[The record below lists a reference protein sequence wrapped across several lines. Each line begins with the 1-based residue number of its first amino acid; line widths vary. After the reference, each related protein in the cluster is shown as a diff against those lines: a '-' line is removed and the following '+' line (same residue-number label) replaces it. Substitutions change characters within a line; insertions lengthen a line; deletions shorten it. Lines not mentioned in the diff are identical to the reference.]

1 MQDSQSRQPS
11 LLWLAIGALA
21 GLLAAG
27 LGLLERTGAMN
38 ALPEGA
44 VASVNDTI
52 IDGRQLDL
60 AVEQRLQTGQ
70 SSENDDGTALRAETL
85 ARLVDEELL
94 VQRGIDLG
102 MATSET
108 TVRAAIV
115 ESLIASVTAEAD
127 SADPDDA
134 ELGAFMQQNAAR
146 YTYASALRLEA
157 WTTEDELIA
166 RRFVRQLQSDGDAKA
181 DDVTPVPGLPKA
193 PAPLERLR
201 MFVGP
206 AIAAAAADM
215 PVDSSAV
222 FARQGRWYVIHVLE
236 HAEASLAPLDSVRSQ
251 VLLDYRR
258 SLADQRLEDY
268 LQELRGG
275 AEIVVES
282 GVTQ

>member
-1 MQDSQSRQPS
+1 MQDSASEQPS

-27 LGLLERTGAMN
+27 YGLLEQSGTG
-38 ALPEGA
+38 PGVPSGA
-44 VASVNDTI
+44 VATVNESV
-52 IDGRQLDL
+52 IDARQLEL
-60 AVEQRLQTGQ
+60 AVAQLAQSGADAGAVKADVLQRII
-70 SSENDDGTALRAETL
+70 
-85 ARLVDEELL
+85 DEELL

-115 ESLIASVTAEAD
+115 ESMIASVTAEAD
-127 SADPDDA
+127 AADPDDVA
-134 ELGAFMQQNAAR
+134 LEAFMQENATR
-146 YTYASALRLEA
+146 YTYASALRLDA
-157 WTTEDELIA
+157 WTTDDELIA
-166 RRFVRQLQSDGDAKA
+166 RRFLRQLQLDSDATA

-215 PVDSSAV
+215 PVDGIAV
-222 FARQGRWYVIHVLE
+222 FARQGRWYVVRVLE
-236 HAEASLAPLDSVRSQ
+236 HAESSIATLDSVRSQ

-258 SLADQRLEDY
+258 ALADQRLADY
-268 LQELRGG
+268 LQELRRG
-275 AEIVVES
+275 ADIVVEL
-282 GVTQ
+282 